1 MTRRCLLIVGGPPI
15 NMHRRRRSFPCRTVS
30 FIIGG
35 ADKRSGPEIPPFV
48 ISSSAACHTCGAR
61 RRASTLSA
69 VHAAAVAGRL
79 GSLSRPRRSYCSL
92 EQGLRRLVV
101 VGRAFHLLQ
110 RERTGPRRVKAN
122 NERRRATA
130 IDRSHFW
137 LASLETLS
145 RARVQNQMFRRSR
158 CLTHQWPSA
167 CIGIIRLI

>member
-1 MTRRCLLIVGGPPI
+1 MQLQSPADWEAFRDLAAVIVPSNRASAGL
-15 NMHRRRRSFPCRTVS
+15 
-30 FIIGG
+30 
-35 ADKRSGPEIPPFV
+35 
-48 ISSSAACHTCGAR
+48 SSSAERSIFCNENVRGPV
-61 RRASTLSA
+61 AS
-69 VHAAAVAGRL
+69 R
-79 GSLSRPRRSYCSL
+79 
-92 EQGLRRLVV
+92 
-101 VGRAFHLLQ
+101 
-110 RERTGPRRVKAN
+110 AN